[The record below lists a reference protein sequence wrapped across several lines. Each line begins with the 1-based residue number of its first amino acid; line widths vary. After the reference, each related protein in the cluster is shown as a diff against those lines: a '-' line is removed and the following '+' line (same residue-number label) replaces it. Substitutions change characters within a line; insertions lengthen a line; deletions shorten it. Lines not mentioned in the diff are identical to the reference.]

1 MRYRNILNCTR
12 RKQKIMELNNEQEF
26 LFSFVWIGG
35 LVLAGTIV
43 TITLT
48 AFGILV
54 YKRLKDKKIIKKLY
68 EQERKNGRA
77 GSRGNF

>member
-1 MRYRNILNCTR
+1 
-12 RKQKIMELNNEQEF
+12 MELNNEQEF